1 MRSACCCVCQLLYI
15 RLKTTKY
22 CIVTSNWSER
32 VKIVSFSFILALLV
46 EFPWFLDNSS
56 IALVRIFMVI
66 HFDVSS
72 MRFYY
77 IAYAFSHFLLILQLL
92 LLMLLRWFTSISIIS
107 FIFVIA
113 NTVLRTDGNVDFF
126 YTHQTTIQFMT

>member
-1 MRSACCCVCQLLYI
+1 
-15 RLKTTKY
+15 
-22 CIVTSNWSER
+22 
-32 VKIVSFSFILALLV
+32 
-46 EFPWFLDNSS
+46 
-56 IALVRIFMVI
+56 MVI

-92 LLMLLRWFTSISIIS
+92 LLMLLLLRWFTSISIIS

-113 NTVLRTDGNVDFF
+113 NTVLRTDGNMDFF